1 MQFDKLL
8 LLREEKEL
16 KQKELAEII
25 GVKQVNI
32 SNWEN
37 MKEVIPLNRLNTYAN
52 YFNVSLDYLTSLNNN
67 KEYKPK
73 CDIDKER
80 VKERLK
86 EFRKKNNLTQEN
98 LANIL
103 NTTHSTI
110 SGYERGKTLILTSF
124 AYQICKDYNVSMDW
138 LCGRT

>member
-1 MQFDKLL
+1 
-8 LLREEKEL
+8 
-16 KQKELAEII
+16 
-25 GVKQVNI
+25 
-32 SNWEN
+32 
-37 MKEVIPLNRLNTYAN
+37 MKEVIPLNKLNTYAN

-86 EFRKKNNLTQEN
+86 EFRKNNNLTQEN

-103 NTTHSTI
+103 N
-110 SGYERGKTLILTSF
+110 YSF
-124 AYQICKDYNVSMDW
+124 YYKW
-138 LCGRT
+138 L